1 MNPPEMAGWNLA
13 LRFALEIGAL
23 IGLGI
28 AAWQSTSGPVRW
40 LAAIAVP
47 LVAAAVW
54 GTFNVLND
62 PSRSGEA
69 PVEVAGWIRLVIEL
83 TILGGG
89 AVAIGM
95 VGGRIAG
102 IGFAVLVLVQYATSW
117 SRVQWLTSA

>member
-13 LRFALEIGAL
+13 LRVALEIGAL
-23 IGLGI
+23 IGLGV

-40 LAAIAVP
+40 IAAIAVP

-69 PVEVAGWIRLVIEL
+69 PVEVAGWLRLLIEL

-89 AVAIGM
+89 AVAIGI
-95 VGGRIAG
+95 VGGPISG
-102 IGFAVLVLVQYATSW
+102 IGFGVLILVHYFASW
-117 SRVQWLTSA
+117 SRIQWLIST

>member
-28 AAWQSTSGPVRW
+28 AAWQSTSGPARW
-40 LAAIAVP
+40 IAAVAAPLAA
-47 LVAAAVW
+47 AALW
-54 GTFNVLND
+54 GTFNVLDD

-69 PVEVAGWIRLVIEL
+69 PVEVAGWLRLVIEL

-89 AVAIGM
+89 AVAIGI
-95 VGGRIAG
+95 VAGRIAG
-102 IGFAVLVLVQYATSW
+102 IVFAVLILVHYAASW
-117 SRVQWLTSA
+117 SRIQWLMSA

>member
-28 AAWQSTSGPVRW
+28 AAWQFTSGPVRW
-40 LAAIAVP
+40 LAAITVP
-47 LVAAAVW
+47 LVAAALW

-89 AVAIGM
+89 AVAIGI

-117 SRVQWLTSA
+117 SRVQWLISA

>member
-28 AAWQSTSGPVRW
+28 AAWQSTSGPARW
-40 LAAIAVP
+40 IAAIAVP
-47 LVAAAVW
+47 LAAAALW
-54 GTFNVLND
+54 GTFNVLDD

-69 PVEVAGWIRLVIEL
+69 PVEVAGWLRLVIEL

-89 AVAIGM
+89 AVAIGI
-95 VGGRIAG
+95 VAGRVAG
-102 IGFAVLVLVQYATSW
+102 IGFAVLILVHYAASW
-117 SRVQWLTSA
+117 SRIQWLMSA